1 MNRLEEKAQRMQGAN
16 RRARKRNR
24 VTGLLGVLV
33 AVISAAALVSG
44 AMALTHAD
52 TLSAMLTRQ
61 SAMYAREAGA
71 GEAAWVRADGQGA
84 VDKDAQLRLRLAFRM
99 PANSLQDAAT
109 IYMRVPDGLDL
120 DGLTGRVYVG
130 GPVDSPSEDGLV
142 AVGDAQGKDG
152 MLAVTF
158 TDQVVLQ
165 NLGSPETAEAAA
177 VPAQDVDGYVDV
189 DLDWSHVK
197 VADDGTAKLAFS
209 TGVSLDVQKYVEP
222 EAEPAEEP
230 AAAEEPA
237 TADEPAAEPEQA
249 EPASTD
255 EPAAATE
262 PATTGEPA
270 ATDDQ
275 PATTDEPATTDD
287 QPADE
292 PATTEEPAAEAGN
305 TADEPIQNTVDE
317 VLPAVVQTPGSSSY
331 AEFLPKETSGVKRV
345 SLAAPR
351 REAAATSNDLTQYL
365 TSGTSVMK
373 LENGTWVPTTE
384 VKEGDKI
391 KVNLAYTFPAGV
403 VTPNNRTFT
412 YTVPDGVRPA
422 EAQSGPITDPSG
434 NEIGTYTI
442 GTDGKMTVTFS
453 ESAAAGGGAV
463 VGSTT
468 WQGTATLSE
477 GKDSGSVHFGGAAAD
492 VTIKKP
498 EQQDTQYDIHTKKTG
513 KLSEDHRTADY
524 VVTVSTTKGTG
535 DPVKFSD
542 RIRTDNSQNVNPSY
556 DQSSLVIYKVD
567 ANGNKT
573 QVTGYTPN
581 WNAGDANHP
590 GLDVDNLPALNAG
603 EKYEVHYK
611 VNVNPGSGA
620 EVGKIANS
628 AGGITPKH
636 NDWSWNQESW
646 EKNIQKTG
654 WYDKETGLISWR
666 IKVNTNGTDVN
677 GTRVYDALPDGLKL
691 SGGYIVTCED
701 GAVIQNWA
709 HNGES
714 VVDYTFS
721 NVSDE
726 HKNKVFYI
734 DFYTNAPEG
743 DTTVNNTAQEW
754 HGNNGY
760 STTGEIGVPVEHRT
774 TDVTKTYKSDTVV
787 SGRNHK
793 LTWDVD
799 VTLPDSPM
807 TTFTFTDTID
817 NATGPNG
824 EDMGAGTHYALL
836 GELENYL
843 RQHESGDEGHLKI
856 KMNDYD
862 YYIYGGYN
870 HTAYE
875 NYNNGGAQTT
885 NDMTIVV
892 TYYDLDGNVVVPSDS
907 TWNTKISRF
916 DVKVT
921 PATGFSKTGRHLTI
935 TDYPTHVDATYAEG
949 GTTWNA
955 KNAGDIDGHHSEVSH
970 DIPNPKPLDKSA
982 KAGNNTWVSDNA
994 TVKYDAETGTIEYRV
1009 LMETTKDGTI
1019 TVVDT
1024 MPAGMTYV
1032 DGSVYARF
1040 YVNDNTEHDSNWR
1053 DANVDGVRFNGAQ
1066 KPQVSVVNNP
1076 DGTST
1081 VTFTIPDFHY
1091 TDTMPMVALHYK
1103 VSVKGDPYWQNG
1115 SNVKKTYTN
1124 NVTWDGHSDDNHTKV
1139 RRDVKTVDKSGVQ
1152 LDKDG
1157 NAVQLDSN
1165 GNPTGTPVN
1174 KLRYYVDINP
1184 AARNL
1189 DKNSDVLT
1197 LVDQL
1202 SDVGKYSPALDL
1214 SSVHLYAFD
1223 ANAEHNLGAEIDA
1236 SRYSVQFDASA
1247 GKMTVKVP
1255 DSLACVL
1262 VYDYEI
1268 TPNSVVDGNKVTNN
1282 CSLNGNWSSKTETQ
1296 LKESSSSSTAYK
1308 AKIELDKVDGDNFR
1322 KLLPG
1327 AVFKL
1332 EKWENNSWATVSS
1345 NEAVGDDGK
1354 LTWDLAGVD
1363 KDKLSTDTLYRLIET
1378 TAPEGYKKD
1387 ATPHYFIW
1395 MSSTLNGKTTD
1406 AGTSWAQS
1414 QGAGAKKTD
1423 ANGNEIGGLQQ
1434 SDVTFFKN
1442 SGGILYVPN
1451 KYTRVSVKKTWANSD
1466 GTPATAPSGA
1476 SVKVGL
1482 YRYTQQ
1488 PNADDSC
1495 NVNVVGIGAGTNQY
1509 DHKETR
1515 DTKVIKKN
1523 STVKVLVDGW
1533 DLSFN
1538 VYIGGSVT
1546 DGLFDDSNNKGTQ
1559 FGGTYSTVKGS
1570 YELTIPASYFSGDN
1584 QTVAVQLV
1592 GTNNAANV
1600 RITDY
1605 TAGSME
1611 LSDSSRTKIG
1621 DSVTLNAGNSWTHN
1635 WDNLEATDPNG
1646 NKYYYRVEEEDAGSY
1661 TVSYT
1666 NNDGIQT
1673 GIITVTNS
1681 TQGYELP
1688 KTGGAGIWSFVLVGG
1703 VLAAVAAVARW
1714 RAARPASRYGHRRR

>member
-33 AVISAAALVSG
+33 AVISAAALVTG
-44 AMALTHAD
+44 AMALTHPD

-84 VDKDAQLRLRLAFRM
+84 VDEDAQLRLRLAFRM

-222 EAEPAEEP
+222 EEPVEEP

-255 EPAAATE
+255 EPAASTE
-262 PATTGEPA
+262 PATTDEPA

-292 PATTEEPAAEAGN
+292 PATTEEPAADAGN
-305 TADEPIQNTVDE
+305 TADEPIQNTADE

-331 AEFLPKETSGVKRV
+331 AEFLPKETSGIKRV

-373 LENGTWVPTTE
+373 LENGQWVPTTE

-442 GTDGKMTVTFS
+442 GTDGKMTITFS
-453 ESAAAGGGAV
+453 ESAAAGGSAV

-513 KLSEDHRTADY
+513 TLSADHTTADY

-542 RIRTDNSQNVNPSY
+542 RIQTDNSQNVNPSY
-556 DQSSLVIYKVD
+556 DQGSLVIYKVD

-573 QVTGYTPN
+573 QITDYTPN

-590 GLDVDNLPALNAG
+590 GLDVENLPALNVG
-603 EKYEVHYK
+603 ESYEVHYK
-611 VNVNPGSGA
+611 VNVNPTSGA
-620 EVGKIANS
+620 EVGKVANS

-636 NDWSWNQESW
+636 NEWSWNQVDW
-646 EKNIQKTG
+646 KKNIQKYGSYNKDTG
-654 WYDKETGLISWR
+654 QIYWR
-666 IKVNTNGTDVN
+666 ITVNTNGTDVN
-677 GTRVYDALPDGLKL
+677 GTRVVDNLPSGLTL
-691 SGGYIVTCED
+691 QGGYIVSCQD
-701 GAVIQNWA
+701 GTLIQNWS
-709 HNGES
+709 HDGES
-714 VVDYTFS
+714 YIDYTFS
-721 NVSDE
+721 GVSDE

-743 DTTVNNTAQEW
+743 NGTVTNTAGEW
-754 HGNNGY
+754 HNGG
-760 STTGEIGVPVEHRT
+760 SSQTGGIDVPVVHRT
-774 TDVTKTYKSDTVV
+774 TDVVKKYKSDAV
-787 SGRNHK
+787 SGRDHT
-793 LTWDVD
+793 LRWDVD
-799 VTLPDSPM
+799 VTLPDSTLP
-807 TTFTFTDTID
+807 TFTYTDTIK
-817 NATGPNG
+817 NATNSTG
-824 EDMGAGTHYALL
+824 EDMGKGTHYALL
-836 GELENYL
+836 GELEDYL
-843 RQHESGDEGHLKI
+843 KQDDHLVVKI
-856 KMNDYD
+856 NDYD
-862 YYIYGGYN
+862 FYEYGGYGQK
-870 HTAYE
+870 AKE
-875 NYNNGGAQTT
+875 NYNKGGYKATD
-885 NDMTIVV
+885 DMTIVV
-892 TYYDLDGNVVVPSDS
+892 TYYDLDGNPVVPSDA
-907 TWNTKISRF
+907 TRDTKIGKF

-921 PATGFSKTGRHLTI
+921 PTGSFSKEGTHLYI
-935 TDYPTHVDATYAEG
+935 NDYPTHLDAT
-949 GTTWNA
+949 
-955 KNAGDIDGHHSEVSH
+955 NAGSDTWTATNEGDIAGHHTPETH
-970 DIPNPKPLDKSA
+970 DVPNPKKIDKASWSEYQENEWYSYQ
-982 KAGNNTWVSDNA
+982 KWISDNS
-994 TVKYDAETGTIEYRV
+994 TVKYDKNSGTIEYRV
-1009 LMETTKDGTI
+1009 LLETTKDGTI
-1019 TVVDT
+1019 TVVDN

-1032 DGSVYARF
+1032 EGSVYAK
-1040 YVNDNTEHDSNWR
+1040 YYADDNTSWSSINEASNF
-1053 DANVDGVRFNGAQ
+1053 DGAQ
-1066 KPQVSVVNNP
+1066 KPSAAVASNA

-1081 VTFTIPDFHY
+1081 LTVTIPDFKY
-1091 TDTMPMVALHYK
+1091 ASSCPMVAVYYK
-1103 VSVKGDPYWQNG
+1103 VSVANDPFWSSIGN
-1115 SNVKKTYTN
+1115 SEKTYTN
-1124 NVTWDGHSDDNHTKV
+1124 KVTWENHSDDNHTKV
-1139 RRDVKTVDKSGVQ
+1139 TRDVKTVDKSGVQ

-1157 NAVQLDSN
+1157 NPVQLDSN
-1165 GNPTGTPVN
+1165 GKPTGTPVN

-1184 AARNL
+1184 TAKDL
-1189 DKNSDVLT
+1189 DKNSDTLT
-1197 LVDQL
+1197 LTDQL
-1202 SDVGKYSPALDL
+1202 SEVSKYSPALDL
-1214 SSVHLYAFD
+1214 SSVHLYAYD
-1223 ANAEHNLGAEIDA
+1223 TNAEHNLGAEIDT
-1236 SRYSVQFDASA
+1236 SRYSVQYDASQ

-1268 TPNSVVDGNKVTNN
+1268 TPNSVVDGNKVTNT
-1282 CSLNGNWSSKTETQ
+1282 CSLNGNWSSNTSTS
-1296 LKESSSSSTAYK
+1296 LKETTSSSTAYK
-1308 AKIELDKVDGDNFR
+1308 ARIELDKVDGDNFR

-1332 EKWENNSWATVSS
+1332 EKWSNSSWTTVSTS
-1345 NEAVGDDGK
+1345 EAVGEDGK

-1378 TAPEGYKKD
+1378 TAPDGYKLD

-1406 AGTSWAQS
+1406 AGTSWSQS

-1451 KYTRVSVKKTWANSD
+1451 TYARVTVKKAWANSD
-1466 GTPATAPSGA
+1466 GTPASAPSGA

-1482 YRYTQQ
+1482 YRYTQH